1 MFYLHMYALYSTLIH
16 LPPLRFHCLASEDT
30 GIERKTVVFLALAA
44 RRSTTRLDLIHSLYG
59 NKILLSQV
67 DDLYRRAG
75 CGYQLSSE
83 KYHEAGYDA
92 YVTGLCFLSMARRLA
107 KLCGAPDAG

>member
-1 MFYLHMYALYSTLIH
+1 MYFIQHCFICRPSDSTV
-16 LPPLRFHCLASEDT
+16 SEDA
-30 GIERKTVVFLALAA
+30 GIEPRTDATLALAV
-44 RRSTTRLDLIHSLYG
+44 RRTNTLLDQ
-59 NKILLSQV
+59 ILLCQV
-67 DDLYRRAG
+67 DDLFRRAG